1 MNTPDTNYL
10 RLFPLGGVVLF
21 PGMELPLHIFEERY
35 QLLTKECLDE
45 NAPFGVLLLQSGREV
60 NDMQARPFDVGTT
73 AHIKRSEPLG
83 GGRVSL
89 LAVGGKRFR
98 VHAFSY
104 DQPYLTGE
112 VMYFEDEQEEQVPS
126 KLTKDLQTSIINYL
140 YATAQLSGNQHEEL
154 LMPDDPVELSYFV
167 AQAFQGNQK
176 IQQLLLEAPTTSD
189 RINLELLQ
197 IKEAQAKMVKL
208 SGARNM
214 QNWFSKN

>member
-1 MNTPDTNYL
+1 MNAPDTNYL

-35 QLLTKECLDE
+35 QLLTKECLAE
-45 NAPFGVLLLQSGREV
+45 NTPFGVLLLQSGQEV
-60 NDMQARPFDVGTT
+60 GDMQARPFDIGTT

-83 GGRVSL
+83 GGRMSL

-98 VHAFSY
+98 VRTFSY
-104 DQPYLTGE
+104 DQPYLTGA
-112 VMYFEDEQEEQVPS
+112 VSYFKDEQEEQVPG
-126 KLTKDLQTSIINYL
+126 KLTKDLQISLANYL
-140 YATAQLSGNQHEEL
+140 YATAQLRGNQHEDL
-154 LMPDDPVELSYFV
+154 LMPEDPVELSYFV

-176 IQQLLLEAPTTSD
+176 FQQLLLEAPTTSD

-197 IKEAQAKMVKL
+197 IQEAQEKMVNL
-208 SGARNM
+208 SGARNL